1 MKREY
6 EHELISLYPEM
17 FMGSV
22 WEKSPSWFQKLYNRV
37 LFWLQLRYPYFRK
50 FNHKKGVNPYHF
62 GFECGDGWKGILH
75 ELISKIKVLDEQ
87 KGVVTQVI
95 QVKEK
100 FGGLRFY
107 PLNGGSNEVWK
118 LITEYEEKSY
128 GVCEFTGS
136 RNSVGMWTYGWMST
150 MSKKYAEEHYQKRK
164 SEGRIPN
171 GMVFEDCWKPA
182 QAAKTI
188 VLNKKSK

>member
-1 MKREY
+1 MKREWADK
-6 EHELISLYPEM
+6 LISQYPEM

-22 WEKSPSWFQKLYNRV
+22 WEKNPSWFQKLYNKV

-50 FNHKKGVNPYHF
+50 FDHKKGVNPYTF
-62 GFECGDGWKGILH
+62 GFSCGDGWKGILY
-75 ELISKIKVLDEQ
+75 ELIDKIRILD
-87 KGVVTQVI
+87 KKNGVVTQVA

-107 PLNGGSNEVWK
+107 PLYGASDEVWK
-118 LITEYEEKSY
+118 LITEYENKSY

-150 MSKKYAEEHYQKRK
+150 MSKKYAEEHYERRK
-164 SEGRIPN
+164 GEGRIPD
-171 GMVFEDCWKPA
+171 GVQFEDCWKPA
-182 QAAKTI
+182 EAAKTI

>member
-1 MKREY
+1 MKREWADN
-6 EHELISLYPEM
+6 LISTYPEM

-22 WEKSPSWFQKLYNRV
+22 WEKTPSWFQKLYNRV

-50 FNHKKGVNPYHF
+50 FNHKNGVNPYHF
-62 GFECGDGWKGILH
+62 GFECGDGWKGILYT
-75 ELISKIKVLDEQ
+75 LISEIKSLDRES
-87 KGVVTQVI
+87 GVVTQLA

-100 FGGLRFY
+100 FGGLRVY
-107 PLNGGSNEVWK
+107 PTYGANSEVWK
-118 LITEYEEKSY
+118 LIAEYEQKSY

-136 RNSVGMWTYGWMST
+136 RNSVGMWTFGWMST

-164 SEGRIPN
+164 IEGKIPN
-171 GMVFEDCWKPA
+171 GMVFEDCWKPTE
-182 QAAKTI
+182 AAKTI